1 MEQKLSDF
9 EKRDERES
17 YGGGDG
23 RAINRHSVRAMP
35 SMPMTADEMRAQVRL
50 VSHMSNFDPGE
61 MDEIRA
67 PEDTK

>member
-1 MEQKLSDF
+1 MEKQKPVQVII
-9 EKRDERES
+9 
-17 YGGGDG
+17 GGFT
-23 RAINRHSVRAMP
+23 VRAMP

-61 MDEIRA
+61 LDEIRA